1 MKGQRAR
8 GQEGSGCHDGTTGPS
23 PQSSSLDNGGIH
35 PAEISCPVS
44 HERKGSIKKYYK
56 ILTGATY

>member
-8 GQEGSGCHDGTTGPS
+8 GQEGSGCQDGTTGPN
-23 PQSSSLDNGGIH
+23 PQSSSLDIGDAH

-44 HERKGSIKKYYK
+44 HERKGSIKKDDK